1 MIPKKPTEVKSLSVE
16 LVGKVLLNSRD
27 RKPYYG
33 NAKKL
38 GMRKKMN
45 FIHEFQGLMIKL

>member
-1 MIPKKPTEVKSLSVE
+1 MSARNKKKIGKPKKLIPKKPTEVKSLSVE

-38 GMRKKMN
+38 GMRKK
-45 FIHEFQGLMIKL
+45 